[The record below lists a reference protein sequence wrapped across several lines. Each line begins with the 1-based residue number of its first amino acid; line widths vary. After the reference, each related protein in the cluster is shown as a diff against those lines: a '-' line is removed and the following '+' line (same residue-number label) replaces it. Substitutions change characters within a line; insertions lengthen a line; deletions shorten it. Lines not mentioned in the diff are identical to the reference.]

1 MHLTLDVLR
10 RFTDLP
16 AEPARAR
23 LLMDQAGLEVKRIDL
38 QAPGVPLTLELL
50 ANRGDH
56 HCYVGVARELS
67 GRTGAPVH
75 EPASLPL
82 SVGAAPHPVQVQ
94 TELCPVYTLTALEK
108 VGEGALEPGA
118 LALLAS
124 TQQHSVSAVVDATNI
139 ANAELGQPTHAFDAD
154 TIVGPIVVRLSRPG
168 EQALP
173 LFTTTKVTLPEGTV
187 VIADEEKVLAIAGV
201 IGCEESKTT
210 EHTRRV
216 LLESAAFDPVA
227 VRKASRALGI
237 HTDSSAR
244 FERGSD
250 FSLPLRGAG
259 RVAALLAPAG
269 WAVRGEVAALGGWS
283 DPRRVVRFSP
293 EACRRFLQ
301 VEVPDDE
308 LIARLRRY
316 GFLVGPS
323 VAVDARS
330 GELSDPEALV
340 VIVPPHRLWDV
351 EFDADLYEE
360 IAKSLGYDETPISLP
375 LVDMGALPSQA
386 ERTRAAIEEV
396 LVGHGFYEVI
406 TDGFYG
412 RGVREQLGL
421 NEQHPLWPHVSTLNA
436 IDRGY
441 GFLKNNA
448 LAQAV
453 EGVAASLRR
462 AHREVKAFEFT
473 RTFHPDPAAANGV
486 CSERRVAWAISSGHS
501 RPPGWSGAP
510 RPADALFLKGVVEE
524 LALRLRL
531 PLSFGPASEHVATAD
546 LLHPNRRLGV
556 WLDGAPVGVIGEV
569 HPAIVAAFKIKRA
582 TPCYLE
588 LDVASLERPGRVTP
602 FVEPSRFNPS
612 TRSLAFTLPRR
623 VEAGEVVA
631 QMRAA
636 GPSWLRSV
644 EIVDLYEHEEQ
655 GEPVRTFTYAL
666 TWLDEGVERTSDEI
680 NAASEGLI
688 RAVLAALGDRGVR
701 LRG

>member
-16 AEPARAR
+16 ADPAATR
-23 LLMDQAGLEVKRIDL
+23 LLLDQSGLEVKRIDPG
-38 QAPGVPLTLELL
+38 APGVPLTLELL

-67 GRTGAPVH
+67 GRTGAALR
-75 EPASLPL
+75 EPGSRALT
-82 SVGAAPHPVQVQ
+82 VGESPHLIRLE
-94 TELCPVYTLTALEK
+94 TDLCPIYTLTALER
-108 VGEGALEPGA
+108 VGEGSLSAEALE
-118 LALLAS
+118 LLAS
-124 TQQHSVSAVVDATNI
+124 TQQHAVSPVVDATNI

-154 TIVGPIVVRLSRPG
+154 TIRGAIVVRTSRPG
-168 EQALP
+168 EQAWP
-173 LFTTTKVTLPEGTV
+173 LFATAKVILPEGTI

-210 EHTRRV
+210 ANTTRV
-216 LLESAAFDPVA
+216 LLESAGFDPVS
-227 VRKASRALGI
+227 VRKASRALDI

-244 FERGSD
+244 FERGAD

-259 RVAALLAPAG
+259 RVAELLAPAG
-269 WAVRGEVAALGGWS
+269 WVVRGSSGVVGTWS
-283 DPRRVVRFSP
+283 DPRRSVRFDP
-293 EACRRFLQ
+293 AACRRFLH
-301 VEVPDDE
+301 VETPDAE
-308 LIARLRRY
+308 LVARLRRY

-323 VAVDARS
+323 VAVDART
-330 GELSDPEALV
+330 GAEVDPDVLQ

-351 EFDADLYEE
+351 EHPADLYEE
-360 IAKSLGYDETPISLP
+360 IAKSLGYDETPVALP
-375 LVDMGALPSQA
+375 LVDMGALPGQA
-386 ERTRAAIEEV
+386 ERTRMQIEEV

-421 NEQHPLWPHVSTLNA
+421 QEGHPLWEHVSTLNA

-473 RTFHPDPAAANGV
+473 RTFHPDSTASNSV
-486 CSERRVAWAISSGHS
+486 CTERRVAWAITSGHS

-510 RPADALFLKGVVEE
+510 RPADALFLKGIVEE

-531 PLSFGPASEHVATAD
+531 PLTFGPASNQVATVD
-546 LLHPNRRLGV
+546 CLHPNRRLGV
-556 WLDGAPVGVIGEV
+556 WLDGVPVGVIGEV
-569 HPAIVAAFKIKRA
+569 HPSIVAAFKIKRA

-588 LDVASLERPGRVTP
+588 LDLAALEQPGRVVP
-602 FVEPSRFNPS
+602 FVEPSRFNPAI
-612 TRSLAFTLPRR
+612 RNLAFTLPHR

-636 GPSWLRSV
+636 GPDWLRSV
-644 EIVDLYEHEEQ
+644 EIVDLYEHEE
-655 GEPVRTFTYAL
+655 GGAPVRTFTYAL
-666 TWLDEGVERTSDEI
+666 TWLDEGVDRSAEEI

-688 RAVLAALGDRGVR
+688 AAVLASLGARGVR
-701 LRG
+701 LRA